1 MEAYEKEYPGKFPCI
16 VISELENTEKDDV
29 LPGRPLPACIEFAEE
44 QRAAGGDVWA
54 TIEALPASRTDWPE
68 WAERFIRTAC
78 KAIADLEED
87 CSALLNATEDSASEW
102 PAIEMSPDV
111 QRFVVRKLLPNRN
124 RILEL
129 ARQLDAKGPETHR
142 ASVRPDEAR
151 DQLMEYVLASVV
163 EENELRSEVLFGER
177 GIAPGQKYEG
187 LLDAWKRSGVSLD
200 AIERRRR
207 AVEPLLL
214 SSARPKLNPIVSHRM
229 REAYRSF
236 LFGLFSAAAVTSRAA
251 VEAAA
256 REYLISLA
264 HTDVALRD
272 EIKELSLRDLEEKF
286 REAGPLGDR
295 LADLIA
301 EVREA
306 GNWAAHPSIGKINE
320 NPRQWTEMAALEAL
334 RAAKA
339 FIEELVALTPAKG

>member
-1 MEAYEKEYPGKFPCI
+1 
-16 VISELENTEKDDV
+16 
-29 LPGRPLPACIEFAEE
+29 
-44 QRAAGGDVWA
+44 
-54 TIEALPASRTDWPE
+54 
-68 WAERFIRTAC
+68 
-78 KAIADLEED
+78 
-87 CSALLNATEDSASEW
+87 
-102 PAIEMSPDV
+102 
-111 QRFVVRKLLPNRN
+111 
-124 RILEL
+124 
-129 ARQLDAKGPETHR
+129 
-142 ASVRPDEAR
+142 
-151 DQLMEYVLASVV
+151 MEYVLASAV
-163 EENELRSEVLFGER
+163 EESDLRSEVLFGER

-207 AVEPLLL
+207 ALDPLLL
-214 SSARPKLNPIVSHRM
+214 SSERPELHPIVSYSV

-272 EIKELSLRDLEEKF
+272 EIEELSLRNIEKKF

-301 EVREA
+301 KVRKA

-320 NPRQWTEMAALEAL
+320 KPSQWTEKAALKTL

-339 FIEELVALTPAKG
+339 FIEELVALTPAKE